1 MQRFAENK
9 FAKTINTLGVSFVV
23 KEHRGVSLAIWVRME
38 MKGGR
43 GYCFTRKEHE
53 LILSA

>member
-43 GYCFTRKEHE
+43 GYCFARKEHE